1 MLHLHVP
8 ARKQCLCSD
17 EHGGVIQSSPCGK
30 INLCLMIMFFLLHTV
45 RGLTALPLHTHPRT
59 YTSEEAAEGR
69 TAHNNVSLSH
79 FFFCL
84 PLSYHTCTFSLFP
97 LFSLS
102 LSPIPRSLSPP
113 SPSSSPESCS
123 HKKRLLRCIQNI
135 SSQVTYEKIEGNEV
149 MEGGREKRR
158 RRITGRRS
166 TGRWRKIWRR
176 EEGGRGKGG
185 GGDEGDGGGGS

>member
-8 ARKQCLCSD
+8 AMKQCLCSD

-45 RGLTALPLHTHPRT
+45 RGLTALPLHTHPPTHTRT
-59 YTSEEAAEGR
+59 YTPEEAAQGR

-102 LSPIPRSLSPP
+102 LFSLSLAPFSPP
-113 SPSSSPESCS
+113 LPYPS
-123 HKKRLLRCIQNI
+123 I
-135 SSQVTYEKIEGNEV
+135 SLFLS
-149 MEGGREKRR
+149 
-158 RRITGRRS
+158 
-166 TGRWRKIWRR
+166 
-176 EEGGRGKGG
+176 
-185 GGDEGDGGGGS
+185 